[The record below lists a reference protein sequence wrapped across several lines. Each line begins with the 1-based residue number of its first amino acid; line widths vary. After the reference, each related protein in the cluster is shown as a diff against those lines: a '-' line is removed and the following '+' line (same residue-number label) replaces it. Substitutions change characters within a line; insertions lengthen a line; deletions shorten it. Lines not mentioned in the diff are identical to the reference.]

1 MSICLLIAVIGTDQS
16 DLRLFLFVCVCVLV
30 IDMNKYYKTRPSCA
44 GLVDDGYFQN
54 YSTGR
59 EM

>member
-1 MSICLLIAVIGTDQS
+1 MSTNCCHWHRSI
-16 DLRLFLFVCVCVLV
+16 RLEVVSVCVCVCVLV
-30 IDMNKYYKTRPSCA
+30 IDMNKYYKTRPACA